1 MPRCPDWNSSLVL
14 PASAQAVV
22 LEDCAAT
29 AARASH
35 PVSAILTRV
44 DEAASLGGALSA
56 LLRARLPVSLVS
68 EGARIPEDLRPARA
82 HQLIAR
88 AVELARESGANADED
103 LLAHRFGGNQHA
115 TA

>member
-1 MPRCPDWNSSLVL
+1 VL

-22 LEDCAAT
+22 LEDCARRL
-29 AARASH
+29 RAFAPAS
-35 PVSAILTRV
+35 VILTRV
-44 DEAASLGGALSA
+44 DEAASLGGTLSA

-68 EGARIPEDLRPARA
+68 EGARIPEDLRPARS